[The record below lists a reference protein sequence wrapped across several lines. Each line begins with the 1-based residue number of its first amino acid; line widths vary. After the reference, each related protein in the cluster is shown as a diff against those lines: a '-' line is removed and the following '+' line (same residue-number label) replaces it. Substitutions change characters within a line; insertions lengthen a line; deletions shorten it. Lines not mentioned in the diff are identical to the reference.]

1 MKLKSICTVKEA
13 INKMKMLPNE
23 WKKMFANDIS
33 EKGLMSKICK
43 ELIQLNIKKNNLA
56 KKWAEGLNKH
66 FPQNPDGEQPHEKML
81 NISNDQVM

>member
-1 MKLKSICTVKEA
+1 
-13 INKMKMLPNE
+13 MLPNE

-43 ELIQLNIKKNNLA
+43 VTHIAQYQKNNLA

-66 FPQNPDGEQPHEKML
+66 FSQNPDGEQPHEKML